1 MKTAIQFIKICMNLF
16 KDITSLDLSEPL
28 MATLEIIEKAV
39 SSIKKSNEINVENK
53 EFEELVNDIL
63 EVLVM
68 FRDQMVKRRTI
79 LNQEQWIKK
88 PIVNLITDTITEVC
102 VYCIQ
107 CGFTNFPYTM
117 KMINNII
124 IKQY

>member
-1 MKTAIQFIKICMNLF
+1 MNLF
-16 KDITSLDLSEPL
+16 KEITSLDLSEPL
-28 MATLEIIEKAV
+28 MATLEMIEKAV
-39 SSIKKSNEINVENK
+39 CSIKKSNEINVDNK

-68 FRDQMVKRRTI
+68 FRDQMIKRRTI

-88 PIVNLITDTITEVC
+88 PIVNLITDTITKSEVC

-107 CGFTNFPYTM
+107 CGFTDFPYTIRRLIHNI
-117 KMINNII
+117 MINNII
-124 IKQY
+124 IKQN